1 MRIKINVTKE
11 ILEKSMYCPMIGNC
25 TVEQHELIRT
35 NCAFSVAWRELFP
48 DAKVWHSCTWLT
60 PNYTVVN
67 QVRHSDEVS
76 LYIQKFD
83 KCLSFEERLT
93 LPEASFEFDI
103 PDSAIDSIG
112 LQELETILSKS
123 VNLELVDR

>member
-11 ILEKSMYCPMIGNC
+11 ILERSMYCPLIKTCND
-25 TVEQHELIRT
+25 VEFETIKT

-48 DAKVWHSCTWLT
+48 DAIVWQGNTNLT
-60 PNYTVVN
+60 PYGEDRGYVS
-67 QVRHSDEVS
+67 HSREVMA
-76 LYIQKFD
+76 YIKNFD
-83 KCLSFEERLT
+83 NCITFEDRLKI
-93 LPEASFEFDI
+93 PEASFEFDI
-103 PDSAIDSIG
+103 PDSAIEAIG